1 MTATTWTVKN
11 ARVKQQNPLPRYHNP
26 RTSKSQYPTKHYFRL
41 QNHAV
46 GNFSF
51 LIPHRN
57 AAPAPHLAR
66 PRRLCQPPWTQPISR
81 NPRPPRMG
89 AQVRRN
95 VQVYSHPLFGREGSG
110 GRGASLR
117 EAASPPSSFSSSSL
131 EEGARGR
138 GLFFRKV
145 PSLAYFYNLY
155 TYSTLIL
162 V

>member
-81 NPRPPRMG
+81 NPRHLAWARKFEETYKSIPIHSSGEGGLGGEALLLEKRPLPP
-89 AQVRRN
+89 VRFLPR
-95 VQVYSHPLFGREGSG
+95 LFGREREG
-110 GRGASLR
+110 GASRR
-117 EAASPPSSFSSSSL
+117 EAASLAYPP
-131 EEGARGR
+131 R
-138 GLFFRKV
+138 LFFR
-145 PSLAYFYNLY
+145 YYY
-155 TYSTLIL
+155 RHT
-162 V
+162 